1 MANNIPK
8 QSADAPTTVPPP
20 LPSARDNAT
29 PSEPAHDPAVPA
41 KPEPHPP
48 SPDPERQPERGR
60 TLLPQHFFLL
70 LTHLASRLGFRGAVA
85 SLAILP
91 LLFLVVYET
100 FAPGRQVE
108 VQPIEAP
115 SQHIDAGYA
124 PHVLALHLI
133 DEIRRI
139 RSATQTTTMHHTD
152 TVIAESTSSRGNPNE
167 PASRT
172 TTLLTGANTSG
183 IGVSEALP
191 SVTST
196 DYGPDFVVPAVGI
209 SIKSTAAYVRDRFGL
224 SSKITG
230 ELTSANSTGSVALR
244 LRIDGERVPEFC
256 LLERE
261 GNVEQVLNYG
271 AIEILCTI
279 QPLALASYYYS
290 IRDLVLIP
298 RLIARARLGLPDAD
312 IEAQALVGNV
322 PEAVDLM

>member
-1 MANNIPK
+1 MATLRRPMWSHPAAGPTHVRPTHRYAASATSCLFLFTAMSTRSRPRDEYYTVARPTPRGPEMANNIPK

-152 TVIAESTSSRGNPNE
+152 TVIAESTSSRG
-167 PASRT
+167 
-172 TTLLTGANTSG
+172 GAPP
-183 IGVSEALP
+183 VFLD
-191 SVTST
+191 T
-196 DYGPDFVVPAVGI
+196 D
-209 SIKSTAAYVRDRFGL
+209 
-224 SSKITG
+224 
-230 ELTSANSTGSVALR
+230 
-244 LRIDGERVPEFC
+244 
-256 LLERE
+256 
-261 GNVEQVLNYG
+261 
-271 AIEILCTI
+271 
-279 QPLALASYYYS
+279 
-290 IRDLVLIP
+290 
-298 RLIARARLGLPDAD
+298 
-312 IEAQALVGNV
+312 
-322 PEAVDLM
+322 